1 MSAETTIKLRTPL
14 TIGDQTIDA
23 VTLCVP
29 SLKDI
34 REIGDPFEVIR
45 FDWGGYYIHTHLER
59 LNHLVRRCI
68 TAPADVDAWLDQVGL
83 VDGLEIADTIERLWR
98 ATKTAAANIRG
109 LPVNK
114 PKGN

>member
-1 MSAETTIKLRTPL
+1 MPAETTIKLQTPL

-23 VTLCVP
+23 ITLCVP

-45 FDWGGYYIHTHLER
+45 FDWGGYYVHTDLEN

-68 TAPADVDAWLDQVGL
+68 TAPANIDAWLDQIGL
-83 VDGLEIADTIERLWR
+83 IDGLQIIDAIERLWL
-98 ATKTAAANIRG
+98 ATKTAAANMPG
-109 LPVNK
+109 LPINK
-114 PKGN
+114 PKGS